1 MAAIGWAC
9 SLVLAVFFSPATRA
23 ADGPLLDF
31 ESNFTDL
38 VFEMSRSVVTI
49 EASRRVPAKQ
59 LGSPGDE
66 ALESVVSSGIIC
78 DTAGHIL
85 ASASAVVGKE
95 RILVSFENR
104 IASASLLAV
113 DYQTETALLECPLV
127 QGRPACFSDVQ
138 VCAGQM
144 VVALGNAYGVRAAP
158 SIGFCAGVRD
168 DGMMQFSVPVTSGAI
183 GGGVFDLTGQLL
195 GLITGGLGQETR
207 VTVALPAYRIPAILQ
222 HLLTRGDRE
231 SGFIGITSRD
241 IEVQPGV
248 PVRFPHA
255 QASIGN
261 TDDLTI
267 VKRGVLITSIV
278 PLSPANRAGLEVGDL
293 VYVFDGVPVNSA
305 AGFARLVRSA
315 VPGTNVDLH
324 LLRHNE
330 PIALTLTVGRKHLN
344 LLEPDNSPVDPHAVR
359 YRADSLLL
367 VIDSLKD
374 RLQQIEHYLETVD

>member
-1 MAAIGWAC
+1 MTAIGWAFG
-9 SLVLAVFFSPATRA
+9 LILAVFFSPTLRA
-23 ADGPLLDF
+23 GDRPLLDF
-31 ESNFTDL
+31 ESSFTDL

-49 EASRRVPAKQ
+49 EASRRVPAEN

-66 ALESVVSSGIIC
+66 ALESVISSGIIC
-78 DTAGHIL
+78 DSAGHIL

-104 IASASLLAV
+104 VASATLLAV
-113 DYQTETALLECPLV
+113 DYQTEIALLECPLV

-158 SIGFCAGVRD
+158 SIGFCAGVRE
-168 DGMMQFSVPVTSGAI
+168 DGMMQFSVPVTSGAV

-207 VTVALPAYRIPAILQ
+207 VTVALPAYRIPSIFR
-222 HLLTRGDRE
+222 HLLSRGNRE
-231 SGFIGITSRD
+231 SGFVGITSRD

-248 PVRFPHA
+248 PVRFPHT
-255 QASIGN
+255 QVSTGGG
-261 TDDLTI
+261 DDLTI
-267 VKRGVLITSIV
+267 VKRGVLITSVV
-278 PLSPANRAGLEVGDL
+278 PLSPAHRAGLEVGDL
-293 VYVFDGVPVNSA
+293 VYLFDGIPINSA
-305 AGFARLVRSA
+305 AGFARLVRRA
-315 VPGTNVDLH
+315 APGAEVDLH

-330 PIALTLTVGRKHLN
+330 PVALTLTVGRKQLN
-344 LLEPDNSPVDPHAVR
+344 LLRPDDPLASPHAVR

-374 RLQQIEHYLETVD
+374 RLHQIERYLETVD